1 MDGLYFDYDYVDTTG
16 NAASGANDILLY
28 VIIGIVGVI
37 AVAGLVFGLLSFI
50 KYTSLQ
56 RIGLSGQNA
65 TTNEVGVVFCK
76 KCGNQFAASTPSCP
90 FCGEKR

>member
-16 NAASGANDILLY
+16 NVGSGANDILLY

-37 AVAGLVFGLLSFI
+37 AIAGLVFGLLSFI
-50 KYTSLQ
+50 KYLSLQ
-56 RIGLSGQNA
+56 KSGFNCQSA
-65 TTNEVGVVFCK
+65 ATNEVGVVFCR
-76 KCGNQFAASTPSCP
+76 KCGNQFAASTPNCP